1 VARTPEDVYR
11 TRPPSL
17 RERHRSEARTITGLP
32 WVESV
37 PFNMVPPL
45 ESTNIS
51 PHRALSLASVYSAN
65 RLLAQSISTLPLKA
79 YRRSG
84 EDRVPM
90 ASLPQLF
97 ATLVSDG
104 QLVPWLHRCVVSLG
118 LRGNAYGLI
127 VDRDGYGFPTLIDWL
142 DPAKVLVDDRYGRNG
157 GWLYDG
163 REIARDGLVHIPLF
177 AMPGARCGLS
187 PIAAYAATLGIGL
200 QAQTYASDWFAA
212 GGFPPGTFRN
222 EEAVVGQ
229 DEAEQIKARVV
240 NAIRTHSPLVHGKD
254 WKYEPISVPPNE
266 AQFIETMKMTTNMI
280 AAVYGIPPEMIG
292 GESGSSMT
300 YANVEQ
306 QQINFVMFTL
316 RPWLVTLEAAFSAL
330 LPDRQ
335 YVKFN
340 VDALIRADLKTRWEV
355 NQIRLQTGAANV
367 DEIRAQDEQPPLPN
381 GQGQTYGPLP
391 AIAPATPQPDAG
403 ATPTPIRRI
412 Q

>member
-1 VARTPEDVYR
+1 VGWRSVFGLPEKTGDEV
-11 TRPPSL
+11 
-17 RERHRSEARTITGLP
+17 RTITTLP

-45 ESTNIS
+45 DCTGSISST
-51 PHRALSLASVYSAN
+51 RALSLASVYAAN

-97 ATLVSDG
+97 AQLIADG
-104 QLVPWLHRCVVSLG
+104 QIVPWLHRCVTSLS

-127 VDRDGYGFPTLIDWL
+127 VARDGFQFPTAIEWL
-142 DPAKVLVDDRYGRNG
+142 DPGKVLVDDRQGKS

-163 REIARDGLVHIPLF
+163 REIPRDGLVHIPLF
-177 AMPGARCGLS
+177 AIAGDRCGLS
-187 PIAAYAATLGIGL
+187 PIAAFAATLGIGL
-200 QAQTYASDWFAA
+200 QAQSYASDWFAA

-229 DEAEQIKARVV
+229 EEADAIKARVV
-240 NAIRTHSPLVHGKD
+240 TAIRTHTPLVHGKD
-254 WKYEPISVPPNE
+254 WKYEPISVPPEE
-266 AQFIETMKMTTNMI
+266 AQFVETMKMTTNTI
-280 AAVYGIPPEMIG
+280 ASVYGIPPEMIG
-292 GESGSSMT
+292 GEAGSSLT

-316 RPWLVTLEAAFSAL
+316 RPWLVLLESVFSAL

-340 VDALIRADLKTRWEV
+340 SDALIRADVKTRWEV
-355 NQIRLQTGAANV
+355 NKIRLEVGASNV
-367 DEIRAQDEQPPLPN
+367 DEIRAQEEQPPLPN
-381 GQGQTYGPLP
+381 GEGQTYGPRP
-391 AIAPATPQPDAG
+391 VAQPPATPPNPG
-403 ATPTPIRRI
+403 EVTPMRRVR
-412 Q
+412 

>member
-1 VARTPEDVYR
+1 VGWRSFWGLESKAAVPE
-11 TRPPSL
+11 
-17 RERHRSEARTITGLP
+17 ERTITPDALP
-32 WVESV
+32 WLECV

-45 ESTNIS
+45 ESTGTIS
-51 PHRALSLASVYSAN
+51 ASRALSLSSVYAAI

-79 YRRSG
+79 YRRAG
-84 EDRVPM
+84 DDRVPM

-97 ATLVSDG
+97 AQLVTDG
-104 QLVPWLHRCVVSLG
+104 QLVPWLHRCVTSLG

-127 VDRDGYGFPTLIDWL
+127 VSRDGFQYPTAIEWL
-142 DPAKVLVDDRYGRNG
+142 DPSKVLVDDRQGKS

-163 REIARDGLVHIPLF
+163 REIPREGLVHIPLF
-177 AMPGARCGLS
+177 AMPGQRCGLS
-187 PIAAYAATLGIGL
+187 PLAAFAQTLGIGL

-229 DEAEQIKARVV
+229 EEAEAIKARVV
-240 NAIRTHSPLVHGKD
+240 SAIRTHTPLVHGKD
-254 WKYEPISVPPNE
+254 WKYDPISVPPEE
-266 AQFIETMKMTTNMI
+266 AQFVETMKMTTNTI
-280 AAVYGIPPEMIG
+280 ASVYGIPPEMIG

-316 RPWLVTLEAAFSAL
+316 RPWLVALESAFSAL

-340 VDALIRADLKTRWEV
+340 SDALIRADLKTRWEV
-355 NQIRLQTGAANV
+355 NQIRLTVGASSI
-367 DEIRAQDEQPPLPN
+367 DEIRAQEEQPPLPN
-381 GQGQTYGPLP
+381 GQGQSYGPPP
-391 AIAPATPQPDAG
+391 AFAPPPALAPANPTTTGDVTPM
-403 ATPTPIRRI
+403 RRVR
-412 Q
+412 